1 MLTETVIIF
10 SVLLGLLILISVL
23 GGSVLPLENF
33 ADEVVI
39 EEDEGAAPAP
49 ADHAS
54 MSAKDM
60 HELAESLAALPSDEE
75 RTKVMEPMSD
85 EVKKVLATMLLG
97 MGVGGSAEPFTMK
110 PKKKE
115 PFMAHGHGNAH
126 PPAQKGD
133 KDPVPEP
140 FAMKPMKKEPFM
152 AHGHGNAHP
161 PAQKGDKD
169 PVPEPFAMKPEKKE
183 PFMAHGHGHA
193 KKAVKE
199 PFGGCG
205 ATPEEPFMAHGNK
218 KEVPVEPFDGDV
230 YAKY

>member
-49 ADHAS
+49 GPAPADHAS

-75 RTKVMEPMSD
+75 RAKVMEPMSD

-97 MGVGGSAEPFTMK
+97 MGVGGSTEPFTMK

-115 PFMAHGHGNAH
+115 PFMARGHGNAH
-126 PPAQKGD
+126 PPAHKGD
-133 KDPVPEP
+133 KGPAPEP
-140 FAMKPMKKEPFM
+140 FAMKPKKKE
-152 AHGHGNAHP
+152 A
-161 PAQKGDKD
+161 
-169 PVPEPFAMKPEKKE
+169 
-183 PFMAHGHGHA
+183 FMAHGHGHG

-199 PFGGCG
+199 AFAGCG
-205 ATPEEPFMAHGNK
+205 VAPEEPFMAHGHK
-218 KEVPVEPFDGDV
+218 KETEPPVEPFDGDV